1 MRFGTPYQLGFVLFA
16 KLATC
21 VSCSAVSSPVV
32 SLADGA
38 SCGCTQLAS
47 QYGSLVLFSNSTS
60 YSTANLEYWDVRSDQ
75 SPACIFLPSETSQVA
90 SAISILS
97 SCGTQFAMRGGG
109 HMNFPGSNNID
120 GGVLLALNSLND
132 VVVSDDQKSV
142 DIGPGARWVDVYE
155 ALAPYGRYAIGG
167 RLKTIGVSGLTL
179 IGGFHYLINKYGMTM
194 DNILSYDVVLGNGTQ
209 VVANAT
215 SNPDLFW
222 ALKGGGSNFG
232 VVTKFTMQALPI
244 ANISTT
250 IQAFDESAV
259 PAFINASCDLA
270 ANDGPDIAAG
280 TVLSISVNT
289 TTREAT
295 ASLLGVQEGTE
306 SPPSRFANFSSI
318 PSPLTVVN
326 KVQTPIE
333 WHSVLE
339 TPNQMFRVQFA
350 HHTMKPDGAQLYRI
364 YQAWRAAVD
373 DVIDVEGLYPTFVM
387 NIMPKSAASVAKN
400 NGVGNTWGL
409 DDEES
414 LIIWQFSTGWSNA
427 VDDLRMTNWARSLLD
442 YWHAENV
449 AKGLAHDFLY
459 AGDAGEFQN
468 VFTGYP
474 IENVRRMR
482 EVRDAYDPTGTF
494 RRLNWGGFK
503 LGGD

>member
-1 MRFGTPYQLGFVLFA
+1 MRFRVSYQLALGLFA
-16 KLATC
+16 NIAAC
-21 VSCSAVSSPVV
+21 AGCRSVV
-32 SLADGA
+32 SLEAGA
-38 SCGCTQLAS
+38 SCACTKLAA
-47 QYGSLVLFSNSTS
+47 QYGDLVVLPDSSNYTAEST
-60 YSTANLEYWDVRSDQ
+60 EYWDVRSDLQ
-75 SPACIFLPSETSQVA
+75 PGCIFLPNETTQVS
-90 SAISILS
+90 SAVSILQ
-97 SCGTQFAMRGGG
+97 SCGTQFAIRGGG

-120 GGVLLALNSLND
+120 GGVLLALNSLNE
-132 VVVSDDQKSV
+132 VVVASDNQSV
-142 DIGPGARWVDVYE
+142 SVGPGARWVDVYA
-155 ALAPYGRYAIGG
+155 ALAPYDLYCIGG

-194 DNILSYDVVLGNGTQ
+194 DNVLSYDVVLGNGTQ
-209 VVANAT
+209 VTANET
-215 SNPDLFW
+215 SNGDLFW

-232 VVTKFTMQALPI
+232 IVTKFTIKALPI
-244 ANISTT
+244 ASLSTT

-270 ANDGPDIAAG
+270 LNDGPDLAAG

-289 TTREAT
+289 TTNAAI

-318 PSPLTVVN
+318 PALTVVN
-326 KVQTPIE
+326 KVQPPLE

-364 YQAWRAAVD
+364 YQGWRAAVQ

-387 NIMPKSAASVAKN
+387 NILPKSAASVAKT

-409 DDEES
+409 DDDES
-414 LIIWQFSTGWSNA
+414 WIIWQFSTGWANA
-427 VDDLRMTNWARSLLD
+427 VDDLRMTNWARSLSD
-442 YWHAENV
+442 YWHAENT
-449 AKGLAHDFLY
+449 AKGLASEFLY

-468 VFTGYP
+468 IFNGYP

-482 EVRDAYDPTGTF
+482 AVRDAYDPSGTF
-494 RRLNWGGFK
+494 TRLNWGGFK
-503 LGGD
+503 LGGE